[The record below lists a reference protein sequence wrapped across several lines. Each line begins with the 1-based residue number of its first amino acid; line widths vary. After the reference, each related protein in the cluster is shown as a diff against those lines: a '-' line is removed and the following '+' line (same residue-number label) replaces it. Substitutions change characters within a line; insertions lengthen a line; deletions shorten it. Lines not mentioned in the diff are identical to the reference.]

1 MINLLRVS
9 VILSSNLAATAS
21 AYPMASAQ
29 ITT

>member
-9 VILSSNLAATAS
+9 AILWSNLPATAS
-21 AYPMASAQ
+21 AYPVASAQ